1 MDVSRVQTIGGTMDE
16 PGNYARFYGIQGIAP
31 QPLPVQ
37 NEVTIRKV
45 ANGFTLQFGCQ
56 TFVAKTWKEASEGLA
71 EYWKDPEAA
80 RKKYTL

>member
-1 MDVSRVQTIGGTMDE
+1 MDVNVD
-16 PGNYARFYGIQGIAP
+16 YGRTAQQEVAP
-31 QPLPVQ
+31 PTLVL

-56 TFVAKTWKEASEGLA
+56 TFVAKTWEEASEGLA

-80 RKKYTL
+80 RKRYTR